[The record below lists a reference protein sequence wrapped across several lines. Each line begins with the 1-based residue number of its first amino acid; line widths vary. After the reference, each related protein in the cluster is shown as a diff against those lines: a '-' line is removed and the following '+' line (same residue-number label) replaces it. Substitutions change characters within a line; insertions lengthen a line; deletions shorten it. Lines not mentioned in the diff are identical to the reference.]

1 MAHSLPAPPWRGV
14 NAIPRFLVLL
24 LALPTSGCFTTGYLL
39 QAAGGQYELVH
50 SARSL
55 KTVALDPTTPPHVSS
70 LLSRVP
76 AIKRYGQKRG
86 LTPTRNYDHYVDLRR
101 SAAVYVVQGCAP
113 LEFKP
118 RRWSFPIVGTVPYLG
133 FFDAARAREYAA
145 ELGKEEQLDVT
156 VRTAAAY
163 STLAW
168 FQDPVLST
176 MIPEGP
182 DALGELINVILHES
196 VHATLYV
203 TDQSAF
209 DESLASF
216 IADQLTRDL
225 LLLWVG
231 PDAPEAKA
239 YFEGEAR
246 GARAM
251 NQLRQAHDD
260 LAALYASS
268 VSDVEKLAAKKERL
282 LALQKSLGSRRSF
295 NNADLAGI
303 RTYDSGRGAFER
315 LKSQC
320 RSWSNF
326 LEAVKKLRPEDF
338 SQPQQ
343 AEFDGVL
350 DALAARECPASSN

>member
-1 MAHSLPAPPWRGV
+1 MRSALLP
-14 NAIPRFLVLL
+14 LL

-39 QAAGGQYELVH
+39 QAAGGQYELLH
-50 SARSL
+50 SARTL
-55 KTVALDPTTPPHVSS
+55 KSVALDPTTPPHVAS
-70 LLSRVP
+70 LLTRVP

-113 LEFKP
+113 LEFAP

-133 FFDAARAREYAA
+133 FFDEARAREYAG
-145 ELGKEEQLDVT
+145 ELAKEEHLDVT

-163 STLAW
+163 STLGW
-168 FQDPVLST
+168 FRDPVLST

-196 VHATLYV
+196 VHATVYV
-203 TDQSAF
+203 NDQSAF

-231 PDAPEAKA
+231 PDAAEAKA
-239 YFEGEAR
+239 YFDGEAR
-246 GARAM
+246 GQRAM
-251 NQLRQAHDD
+251 VELRQAHDD
-260 LAALYASS
+260 LSALYASS
-268 VSDVEKLAAKKERL
+268 VSDTEKLAKKQERL
-282 LALQKSLGSRRSF
+282 SALQKALGTRRVF
-295 NNADLAGI
+295 NNADLAGL

-315 LKSQC
+315 LKAQC

-326 LEAVKKLRPEDF
+326 LDAVRKLKPEDF
-338 SQPQQ
+338 AKPQQ
-343 AEFDGVL
+343 SEFDGVL
-350 DALAARECPASSN
+350 DSLAARECPTSSN